1 MSNATAPGEVEVYGQ
16 FSKHL
21 GPRFMG
27 AGLRLQFH
35 YNQPPGIHFRVA
47 VGDEYRDAILKGI
60 RDGMSLR
67 FPDFAQTGSVWI
79 TEIAEHPVDSSQMA
93 FYLAARC
100 VIEQAYVLTQVTREQ
115 FLPTLGTTDG
125 RL

>member
-1 MSNATAPGEVEVYGQ
+1 MTNPIAPGQVEVYGQ

-35 YNQPPGIHFRVA
+35 YNQTSPGIYFKVA
-47 VGDEYRDAILKGI
+47 VSDEYRDAILKGI
-60 RDGMSLR
+60 KDGMSLR
-67 FPDFAQTGSVWI
+67 FPDFPETGSIWI
-79 TEIAEHPVDSSQMA
+79 TEVSDHPVDSSQGA

-100 VIEQAYVLTQVTREQ
+100 AIELAYALTQLNYDKSFRQASTSDR
-115 FLPTLGTTDG
+115 
-125 RL
+125 